1 MPMFEIFLKTLP
13 FFALIGLGFG
23 AARAGGFPTLATTHL
38 TKFVFFYALP
48 AMLFAFSANLSFADL
63 LDWRAAAA
71 YLWACALVYLV
82 VMAVAFLRRATL
94 SEATI
99 EAHCA
104 IIGNTGF
111 LGVPM
116 LVVLLGEASVKTVL
130 LVLTI
135 DLVVFSSLFTI
146 LITLGKGGRIDWQLP
161 WRLVIAVARNPM
173 VVAMVLGLSWSAT
186 GLAVPELANDFLR
199 LLGAAATPCALFAIG
214 ASLAERRIERLQIVT
229 WLSFAKL
236 VLHPAAVAV
245 GALLLFGVDPYV
257 AGVLIAAAALPV
269 AGNVFILAQ
278 HYQTGPARVSATIL
292 VSTAVGIATLPVII
306 AWVVALG

>member
-1 MPMFEIFLKTLP
+1 MIEIFLKTLP
-13 FFALIGLGFG
+13 FFGLIGLGFG
-23 AARAGGFPTLATTHL
+23 AARAGAFGAEATAHL

-63 LDWRAAAA
+63 LDPRAAAA
-71 YLWACALVYLV
+71 YLWACAVVYLA
-82 VMAVAFLRRATL
+82 VMIVAFLRRARL
-94 SEATI
+94 DEATI

-146 LITLGKGGRIDWQLP
+146 LITLARGGAIDWGLP
-161 WRLVIAVARNPM
+161 KRLFIAVARNPM
-173 VVAMVLGLSWSAT
+173 VAAMVLGLSWAAT
-186 GLAVPELANDFLR
+186 GLQVPPLANDFLR

-214 ASLAERRIERLQIVT
+214 ASLAGRKVERIQIVS

-236 VLHPAAVAV
+236 ALHPAAVAFA
-245 GALLLFGVDPYV
+245 ALVVFKADPYV

-292 VSTAVGIATLPVII
+292 VSTIVSILTVPVVI
-306 AWVVALG
+306 AWVGTF

>member
-1 MPMFEIFLKTLP
+1 
-13 FFALIGLGFG
+13 
-23 AARAGGFPTLATTHL
+23 
-38 TKFVFFYALP
+38 
-48 AMLFAFSANLSFADL
+48 
-63 LDWRAAAA
+63 LD
-71 YLWACALVYLV
+71 
-82 VMAVAFLRRATL
+82 
-94 SEATI
+94 EATI
-99 EAHCA
+99 EAHCS

-135 DLVVFSSLFTI
+135 DLVIFSSLFTI
-146 LITLGKGGRIDWQLP
+146 LITLARGGRIDWTLP
-161 WRLVIAVARNPM
+161 KRLFGAVARNPM

-186 GLAVPELANDFLR
+186 GWQVPGIANDFLR

-214 ASLAERRIERLQIVT
+214 ASLYGRRVERVQIVT
-229 WLSFAKL
+229 WLTFAKL
-236 VLHPAAVAV
+236 VLHPALVAF
-245 GALLLFGVDPYV
+245 GAFVVFGTDPYV

-292 VSTAVGIATLPVII
+292 VSTLASILTVPFVI
-306 AWVVALG
+306 AWVSH